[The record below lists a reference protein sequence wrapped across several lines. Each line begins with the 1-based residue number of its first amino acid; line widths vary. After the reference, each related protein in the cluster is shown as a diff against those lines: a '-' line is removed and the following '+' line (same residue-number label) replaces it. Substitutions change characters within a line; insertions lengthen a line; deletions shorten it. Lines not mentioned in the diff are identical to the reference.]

1 MTTTAPDD
9 ASGLAAAAALLGATA
24 PIRVVGRGSLR
35 SALPVTDLVVS
46 SLGLLGA
53 AVAALHEAVGLPGP
67 REVVVHRGRA
77 EAWCGQH
84 VEPVGWALPS
94 PWDPLSASF
103 PTRDG
108 SWIRTHANAPRHRSA
123 LLAAAGCARDADAD
137 ALARAIGGWDAIA
150 LEDAVVA
157 AGGVAAALRSA
168 GEWVGTDAGRAVAAE
183 PLIAC
188 ADGGRDARASGWRP
202 TAEAPLAGIR
212 VLDLTRV
219 IAGPACTQAL
229 AALGADVLRVDPPD
243 WDEPAV
249 LPLVMAGKRTAR
261 LDARTPAGRARL
273 VELLAGADVLVHG
286 YRPGALDALGFPP
299 DERERIRPG
308 LVAATVDAYGWSGP
322 WAGRRG
328 FDSIV
333 QSASGIAHA
342 GMVASGGDRPV
353 PLPVQALDWGT
364 GYLAAACVV
373 AGLARRAGSGRGSTW
388 RLSLARTAH
397 ALLALPRAASPDA
410 AEGSGDPRDEA
421 PRLAATPLGDVRM
434 TASPLRVG
442 PASLVPTWIATGL
455 GGDAPSW
462 R

>member
-1 MTTTAPDD
+1 MTTPGSDD
-9 ASGLAAAAALLGATA
+9 ASGFSVAAALLGEAA

-35 SALPVTDLVVS
+35 SSLPVTDLAVS
-46 SLGLLGA
+46 ALGLLGG
-53 AVAALHEAVGLPGP
+53 AVAALGEAVGLPRP
-67 REVVVHRGRA
+67 HEVVVHRGRA

-94 PWDPLSASF
+94 PWDPLSGSF

-108 SWIRTHANAPRHRSA
+108 SWIRTHANAPRHRAA
-123 LLAAAGCARDADAD
+123 LLQVTGCAPEADVA
-137 ALARAIGGWDAIA
+137 ALARAIAGWDAIA

-157 AGGVAAALRSA
+157 AGGVAAALRTA
-168 GEWVGTDAGRAVAAE
+168 GEWAATDAGRAVAGE
-183 PLIAC
+183 PLVARE
-188 ADGGRDARASGWRP
+188 DGGRGADAARWRP

-229 AALGADVLRVDPPD
+229 AALGADVLRLDPPD

-261 LDARTPAGRARL
+261 LDGRTPDGRARL
-273 VELLAGADVLVHG
+273 AELLAGADVLVHG

-308 LVAATVDAYGWSGP
+308 LVDVTVDAYGWTGP

-342 GMVASGGDRPV
+342 GMVAAGGDRPV

-364 GYLAAACVV
+364 GYLAAASAV
-373 AGLARRAGSGRGSTW
+373 AGLAGRVRTGRGSAW

-397 ALLALPRAASPDA
+397 ALLALPRSADPDA
-410 AEGSGDPRDEA
+410 GGIGDADDSPPR
-421 PRLAATPLGDVRM
+421 RVTTPLGDALM
-434 TASPLRVG
+434 SASPLPVG
-442 PASLVPTWIATGL
+442 PASLSPTWIRTAL
-455 GGDAPSW
+455 GSDAPIW

>member
-1 MTTTAPDD
+1 MTSPGHDD

-24 PIRVVGRGSLR
+24 RTRVGGRGALR
-35 SALPVTDLVVS
+35 SALPVTDLAVNA
-46 SLGLLGA
+46 LGLLGG
-53 AVAALHEAVGLPGP
+53 AVAALVEATDLAGP

-84 VEPVGWALPS
+84 VEPTGWALPS
-94 PWDPLSASF
+94 PWDPLSGSF

-108 SWIRTHANAPRHRSA
+108 SWIRTHANAPRHRAA
-123 LLAAAGCARDADAD
+123 LLSVTGCAPDADVA
-137 ALARAIGGWDAIA
+137 ALTRAIAGWDALA

-168 GEWVGTDAGRAVAAE
+168 GEWAATDAGRAVAAE
-183 PLIAC
+183 PLIARQ
-188 ADGGRDARASGWRP
+188 DGGAVVGSSGWRP
-202 TAEAPLAGIR
+202 SAEAPLAGIR

-229 AALGADVLRVDPPD
+229 AALGADVLRVDPPA

-261 LDARTPAGRARL
+261 LDARTPDGRARL
-273 VELLAGADVLVHG
+273 TELMADADVLVHG
-286 YRPGALDALGFPP
+286 YRPGALDALGFPRE
-299 DERERIRPG
+299 ERERIRPG
-308 LVAATVDAYGWSGP
+308 LVDVAVDAYGWTGP

-342 GMVASGGDRPV
+342 GMVAAGSDRPV
-353 PLPVQALDWGT
+353 PLPVQALDWST
-364 GYLAAACVV
+364 GYLAAASAV
-373 AGLARRAGSGRGSTW
+373 AGLARRAGTGRGSSW

-397 ALLALPRAASPDA
+397 TLLALPRSAGQGDVDGIGDA
-410 AEGSGDPRDEA
+410 EDKP
-421 PRLAATPLGDVRM
+421 PRLVTTPLGDARM

-442 PASLVPTWIATGL
+442 PASLSPTRIATML
-455 GGDAPSW
+455 GGDAPTW
-462 R
+462 V

>member
-1 MTTTAPDD
+1 MTTPAPDD
-9 ASGLAAAAALLGATA
+9 PSGLAAAAAVLGATA
-24 PIRVVGRGSLR
+24 PTRVVGRATLL
-35 SALPVTDLVVS
+35 SALPVTDLAVS
-46 SLGLLGA
+46 SLGLLGG
-53 AVAALHEAVGLPGP
+53 AVAALHDAAGLPGP

-77 EAWCGQH
+77 EAWCGRH
-84 VEPVGWALPS
+84 VTPVGWALPS
-94 PWDPLSASF
+94 PWDPLSGSF

-108 SWIRTHANAPRHRSA
+108 SWIRTHANAPRHRAA
-123 LLAAAGCARDADAD
+123 LLAVTGCAPDADTAT
-137 ALARAIGGWDAIA
+137 LARAIAAWDAVP

-168 GEWVGTDAGRAVAAE
+168 GEWAATDAGRAVAAE
-183 PLIAC
+183 PVIARE
-188 ADGGRDARASGWRP
+188 DRGRDTGASRWRP

-273 VELLAGADVLVHG
+273 AALMASADVLVHG

-308 LVAATVDAYGWSGP
+308 LVDVAVDAYGWTGP
-322 WAGRRG
+322 WARRRG
-328 FDSIV
+328 FDSIL
-333 QSASGIAHA
+333 QSATGIAHA
-342 GMVASGGDRPV
+342 GMVASRGDRPV

-364 GYLAAACVV
+364 GYLAAASAV
-373 AGLARRAGSGRGSTW
+373 AGLARRAGTGRGSAW

-397 ALLALPRAASPDA
+397 ALLALRPSASA
-410 AEGSGDPRDEA
+410 GSGDPEDEP
-421 PRLAATPLGDVRM
+421 PRLVTTPLGDARV

-442 PASLVPTWIATGL
+442 RATLSPTRIPTAL
-455 GGDAPSW
+455 GGDAPTW
-462 R
+462 P